1 MMVHPVSLTKL
12 DIGDSCDKF
21 CMVFRKPVPR
31 PNMVETVVGWPLATT
46 FCPTRHLAWQH
57 YLTGSDI
64 MKRVLSNTEND
75 PTKGLVKSALQD
87 WSVEGLIVLTRTSP
101 ATCIIKVSK
110 IELSLS
116 CNNNEM

>member
-1 MMVHPVSLTKL
+1 VTNSAWFFENHGQLL
-12 DIGDSCDKF
+12 
-21 CMVFRKPVPR
+21 VP
-31 PNMVETVVGWPLATT
+31 MVETVVGWPLATT

-87 WSVEGLIVLTRTSP
+87 WSVEGLIVLTRTS
-101 ATCIIKVSK
+101 
-110 IELSLS
+110 L
-116 CNNNEM
+116 